1 MTNRSK
7 ARSVWNQ
14 SSRSLCERYQTEV
27 SFTSVEKVR
36 QHQEIV
42 RQH

>member
-1 MTNRSK
+1 MNQGK

-14 SSRSLCERYQTEV
+14 SSRSLRERYQTGV
-27 SFTSVEKVR
+27 SFTPVEKVR